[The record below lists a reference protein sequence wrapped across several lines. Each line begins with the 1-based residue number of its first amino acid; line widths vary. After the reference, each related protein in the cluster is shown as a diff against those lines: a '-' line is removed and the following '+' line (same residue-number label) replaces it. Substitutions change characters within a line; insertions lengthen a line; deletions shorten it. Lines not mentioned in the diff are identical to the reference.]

1 MKNNVPIETAGGI
14 SGRQSIK
21 SQVGLWPEH
30 GGQSCPFVKSVVR
43 SSMTKSIQDLGLMSN
58 PEDG

>member
-30 GGQSCPFVKSVVR
+30 GG
-43 SSMTKSIQDLGLMSN
+43 
-58 PEDG
+58 